1 MTSKIILI
9 HALSPMKT
17 TDTEN
22 FKQKNSLIGLR
33 KLCYCCLPNVS
44 FYQKVG
50 SAYSDQALEMGVSTG
65 NFLKWEV
72 ISVC

>member
-22 FKQKNSLIGLR
+22 FKQKKFSNWIKKIVLL
-33 KLCYCCLPNVS
+33 LPS
-44 FYQKVG
+44 KCK
-50 SAYSDQALEMGVSTG
+50 
-65 NFLKWEV
+65 FLSKGW
-72 ISVC
+72 